1 MSTVIII
8 TPPPTKPPGSG
19 ALTFDDPAG
28 APAPQP
34 YDEARELIDQA
45 EAAGD
50 RVRIVKDE

>member
-19 ALTFDDPAG
+19 ALVESDPYA
-28 APAPQP
+28 
-34 YDEARELIDQA
+34 EARALIDEA